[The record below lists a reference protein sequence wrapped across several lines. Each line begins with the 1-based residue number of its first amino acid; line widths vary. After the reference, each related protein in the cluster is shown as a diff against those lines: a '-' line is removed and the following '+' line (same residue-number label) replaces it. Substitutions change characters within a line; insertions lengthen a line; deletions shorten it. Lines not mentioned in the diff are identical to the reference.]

1 MAVSEYDQ
9 VISSFHL
16 EQLED
21 NLFRSRSPAIG
32 WRRIYGGLLLAHAV
46 RAAELT
52 VPDGK
57 KLHALHGNF
66 LRPGNTTEPITIS
79 VERLLD
85 GRSIAH
91 RRLTLEQLGK
101 PVFVA
106 GISFRNEA
114 GGLYFAP
121 DMPVA
126 PDPELLPDEPAI
138 CAQYAGRLTENTLK
152 YLSRPK
158 VFELRPVRAEQF
170 LFATDEPGEP
180 MLMWFRLRSGQAPHS
195 AWNTALLAYLSDMPV
210 LNASL
215 RPHGRNFFDPA
226 LSMASLD
233 HALWQHAEPDWS
245 DWLLATHDSLATE
258 AGMGLGHVR
267 IYNRSGSLC
276 ATVSQQGFIRLVGE
290 Q

>member
-1 MAVSEYDQ
+1 MAVSEYDL

-21 NLFRSRSPAIG
+21 NLFRSRSPAMG
-32 WRRIYGGLLLAHAV
+32 WRRIYGGLLLAHAA
-46 RAAELT
+46 RAAQLT
-52 VPDGK
+52 VPADK
-57 KLHALHGNF
+57 NFHALHGNF
-66 LRPGNTTEPITIS
+66 LRPGNTAEPIMIS

-85 GRSIAH
+85 GRSIVH
-91 RRLTLEQLGK
+91 RRLTLHQLGK

-106 GISFRNEA
+106 SISFRSES

-121 DMPVA
+121 DMPAA
-126 PDPELLPDEPAI
+126 PDPESLLDEATL
-138 CAQYAGRLTENTLK
+138 CGQYASRLSENALK

-158 VFELRPVRAEQF
+158 VFELRPVRPEQF
-170 LFATDEPGEP
+170 LFAEDEPGKP
-180 MLMWFRLRSGQAPHS
+180 MLMWFRLRAGQVPDS
-195 AWNTALLAYLSDMPV
+195 VLNTALLAYLSDMPV

-267 IYNRSGSLC
+267 IYNRSGRLC
-276 ATVSQQGFIRLVGE
+276 ATVSQQGFIRVVSE
-290 Q
+290 